1 MRIRRH
7 FFLRFQE
14 SEELG
19 GSLSLGAVL
28 GGQLLRHDDLLPT
41 LGLRQ
46 RPLLLRGLVEHGQ
59 LVLQLLF
66 VRRLLLLQLLLHH
79 AHATGRQNS
88 SDCDR

>member
-1 MRIRRH
+1 
-7 FFLRFQE
+7 
-14 SEELG
+14 
-19 GSLSLGAVL
+19 
-28 GGQLLRHDDLLPT
+28 
-41 LGLRQ
+41 
-46 RPLLLRGLVEHGQ
+46 VEHGQ